1 MTNDERKEFIRKNKI
16 IYFNR
21 IRYFFYE
28 WTDMKA
34 YQRMLVPETF
44 FSFFYQLFVLM
55 IAFCSV
61 TIIIYNQIELKQ
73 ANEEHIDF
81 IAKYFEVYYAFN
93 IFFIIDYLI
102 RISYADYTYNS
113 ISRLKAFLIAP
124 FRFVNLLDL
133 VSFVAIVIIYN
144 TGLLDFVAKMNE
156 TTSYSQK
163 FDYYYQI
170 INNNAYMNVVPCMF
184 LIKILGA
191 HSKIIKNVIL
201 SSEVNFFWQ
210 IFKRRWRVLL
220 SSFLILVL
228 FTFLLSFIIYR
239 IEQNYYEINHIL
251 PGNPLYKLKNFGET
265 LWFSMGTIT
274 TIAYGDV
281 TPVSPAGKVFAVILG
296 VIGVTYYGFLTS
308 LFASALISVINEFG
322 KRRDNRRLLEFQNEN
337 ERLLHEFSEQIKVDI
352 VQELIKNNIIQDPEE
367 IKRIENLQNQERE
380 ALKMKAKRR
389 KKIYFSDDL
398 FDDTKRISVSNVKV
412 RSASNVTKV
421 LGRSSTKK

>member
-1 MTNDERKEFIRKNKI
+1 
-16 IYFNR
+16 
-21 IRYFFYE
+21 
-28 WTDMKA
+28 MKA

-201 SSEVNFFWQ
+201 SSEVNFF
-210 IFKRRWRVLL
+210 
-220 SSFLILVL
+220 
-228 FTFLLSFIIYR
+228 
-239 IEQNYYEINHIL
+239 
-251 PGNPLYKLKNFGET
+251 
-265 LWFSMGTIT
+265 
-274 TIAYGDV
+274 
-281 TPVSPAGKVFAVILG
+281 
-296 VIGVTYYGFLTS
+296 
-308 LFASALISVINEFG
+308 
-322 KRRDNRRLLEFQNEN
+322 
-337 ERLLHEFSEQIKVDI
+337 
-352 VQELIKNNIIQDPEE
+352 
-367 IKRIENLQNQERE
+367 
-380 ALKMKAKRR
+380 
-389 KKIYFSDDL
+389 
-398 FDDTKRISVSNVKV
+398 
-412 RSASNVTKV
+412 
-421 LGRSSTKK
+421 